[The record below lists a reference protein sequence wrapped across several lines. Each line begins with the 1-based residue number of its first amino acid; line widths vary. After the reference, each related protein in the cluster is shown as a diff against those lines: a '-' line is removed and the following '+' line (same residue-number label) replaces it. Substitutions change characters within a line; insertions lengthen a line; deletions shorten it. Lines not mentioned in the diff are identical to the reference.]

1 MVPMG
6 DKRYRGLKLPERTQL
21 ALPEGTL
28 ERIEKVSELE
38 GLGKGQYMRR
48 AILVT
53 LSESEQRLRLTQ
65 KEDK

>member
-1 MVPMG
+1 MG

-28 ERIEKVSELE
+28 ERIEKGSERE

-53 LSESEQRLRLTQ
+53 LLESDQRLRLNQ